1 MRKIKHSTAF
11 KRDVKREKKGRYREI
26 FDTELE
32 EIVNT
37 LANDAFLDE
46 KYYDHALHFN
56 FEDYRECHIRT
67 DLILIYRKTY
77 EEIHILRLESLGSH
91 RQVLGIE

>member
-1 MRKIKHSTAF
+1 
-11 KRDVKREKKGRYREI
+11 
-26 FDTELE
+26 
-32 EIVNT
+32 
-37 LANDAFLDE
+37 
-46 KYYDHALHFN
+46 N